1 MPRVILTFIYFNG
14 NIDIWLPEYTL
25 VASTHTSIAYTMKG
39 RGLGELDN
47 VESELHSRPR
57 GPPGPYRSTI

>member
-1 MPRVILTFIYFNG
+1 MPRVILTFIYFSG

-47 VESELHSRPR
+47 VEPSSIVAFEARPD
-57 GPPGPYRSTI
+57 PTSPT